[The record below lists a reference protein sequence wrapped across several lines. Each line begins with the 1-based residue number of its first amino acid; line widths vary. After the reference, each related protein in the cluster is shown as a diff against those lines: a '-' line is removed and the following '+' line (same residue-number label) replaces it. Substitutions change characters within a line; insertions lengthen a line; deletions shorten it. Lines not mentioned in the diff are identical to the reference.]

1 MIQHLIDRGFGSCF
15 VERLLSKLLLWEKRG
30 VSESFPNNVA
40 KLEGHQIIENIMA
53 SIEVL
58 HKTIRYFDEYLYTL

>member
-1 MIQHLIDRGFGSCF
+1 M
-15 VERLLSKLLLWEKRG
+15 ERLLSKLLLWEKRG